1 MNRFNIFTKSSDKTE
16 SVSFALENPDEINQ
30 DKKSKVRLVTS
41 IVIIL
46 PLMVALYHYLP
57 VLVDAFTFE
66 LIKLR
71 PESHLGAA
79 VNFFFYDTIKILIL
93 LFLISSLM
101 GVVNAYFPVD
111 RLRFY
116 LTTKKMYGLEY
127 FFASF
132 FGAVTPFCSCSSI
145 PLFIGF
151 VKGGIPLGVTF
162 SYLITSPLVNEVA
175 VAMFLGLFGFKA
187 TVIYAGTGI
196 LLGMMGGFIL
206 GKLKLDKYLSDWV
219 RQIQENA
226 IQENEEWQGEKTSF
240 LDRLPTIIKDG
251 WDIVRKV
258 LLYVIIGIAIGA
270 AMHGYVP
277 ENFFTGFLSA
287 DKWYAV
293 PVAVILAVPMYANA
307 AGIVPVIQVFVAKG
321 VPLGTAIAFMMAVV
335 GLSLPEATLLKKV
348 MKWKLIGIF
357 FGTISL
363 FIIVLGYL
371 FNLVL

>member
-1 MNRFNIFTKSSDKTE
+1 MGKIISYRKNVTEAELKTATEIGAISFKEKKKRIKLISS
-16 SVSFALENPDEINQ
+16 
-30 DKKSKVRLVTS
+30 
-41 IVIIL
+41 II
-46 PLMVALYHYLP
+46 VALSTILMLYYYLP
-57 VLVDAFTFE
+57 EWIDYLTFG
-66 LIKLR
+66 LLKLNT
-71 PESHLGAA
+71 ESHLGEA
-79 VNFFFYDTIKILIL
+79 VNFFFYDTVKILIL

-101 GVVNAYFPVD
+101 GAVNAYFPVD
-111 RLRFY
+111 RLRIY
-116 LTTKKMYGLEY
+116 LSTKKLYGLEY

-162 SYLITSPLVNEVA
+162 SFLITSPLVNEVA
-175 VAMFLGLFGFKA
+175 VAMFLGLFGLKA
-187 TVIYAGTGI
+187 TLIYSGSGI
-196 LLGMMGGFIL
+196 LLGMMGGYIL
-206 GKLKLDKYLSDWV
+206 GKFKLDKYLSDWV

-226 IQENEEWQGEKTSF
+226 IKENEKWEGENAPF
-240 LDRLPTIIKDG
+240 IDRLPTILADG

-277 ENFFTGFLSA
+277 EHFFTEYLSA

-293 PVAVILAVPMYANA
+293 PLAVIFAVPMYANA

-348 MKWKLIGIF
+348 MTWKLIGIF
-357 FGTISL
+357 FGTITL
-363 FIIVLGYL
+363 FIILLGYL
-371 FNLVL
+371 FNFVF